1 VVPDDK
7 AVGRKLADDAMYKLE
22 HEKDDKGKSQDARP
36 RIEHIS
42 YIQDRVK
49 DDYLANRM
57 LRYRILNQ
65 YLYKIQCCGSGMF
78 IPDPNFFHP
87 GSASKNLSI
96 LINPE
101 IFF

>member
-1 VVPDDK
+1 MVLTQMICTVHCTLVQVVPDDK

-57 LRYRILNQ
+57 LR
-65 YLYKIQCCGSGMF
+65 
-78 IPDPNFFHP
+78 
-87 GSASKNLSI
+87 
-96 LINPE
+96 
-101 IFF
+101 

>member
-57 LRYRILNQ
+57 LRYTKSVSL
-65 YLYKIQCCGSGMF
+65 
-78 IPDPNFFHP
+78 
-87 GSASKNLSI
+87 
-96 LINPE
+96 
-101 IFF
+101 

>member
-1 VVPDDK
+1 MVPDDK

-57 LRYRILNQ
+57 LRYTKSVSL
-65 YLYKIQCCGSGMF
+65 
-78 IPDPNFFHP
+78 
-87 GSASKNLSI
+87 
-96 LINPE
+96 
-101 IFF
+101 